1 MAASSINQRLKRETE
16 VWSGL
21 DHPNVLPFLGVWDEP
36 TWPALISPFYKF
48 GDLGQY
54 LRDHP
59 TTDRGKMIRGVASGL
74 EYLHRNDIVHGDLK
88 IHNVVVDKS
97 GSPCICDFGV
107 SKIIDAQGF
116 TTSIIGTVPYM
127 APELFW
133 VFEEETDLE
142 KPDRMSTSM
151 SSDIYSFGLLVLEIL
166 TSNPPK
172 HRPKLAILSGNA
184 YRSLRPKRSDY
195 DIAFINNNFWTLLDS
210 CWEPD
215 PTDRP
220 KIGDV
225 ILRMPWDKSEEKI
238 SSDVAT
244 VPALAPAANILCGI
258 IRICQKLTQNRFVTL
273 DASTNRNFLRSAQ
286 KHC

>member
-1 MAASSINQRLKRETE
+1 MNQRLQRETE
-16 VWSGL
+16 VWSRL

-36 TWPALISPFYKF
+36 IAPWPALISPFYKF
-48 GDLGQY
+48 GDLRQY

-74 EYLHRNDIVHGDLK
+74 EYLHRNGIVHGDLK
-88 IHNVVVDKS
+88 VHNVVVDTS
-97 GSPCICDFGV
+97 GTPCICDFGI
-107 SKIIDAQGF
+107 SKIVDAQ
-116 TTSIIGTVPYM
+116 TVPYM
-127 APELFW
+127 APELFC
-133 VFEEETDLE
+133 VFEEETGLE

-151 SSDIYSFGLLVLEIL
+151 SSDIYSFGLLLLEIL

-172 HRPKLAILSGNA
+172 HRPTLAILSSNA
-184 YRSLRPKRSDY
+184 HRSLRPKRSDY
-195 DIAFINNNFWTLLDS
+195 DMAFINNDFWTLLDS

-215 PTDRP
+215 PMDRP

-225 ILRMPWDKSEEKI
+225 ILRTPWDKSEEKI

-273 DASTNRNFLRSAQ
+273 DSSTNRNFLSSAQ